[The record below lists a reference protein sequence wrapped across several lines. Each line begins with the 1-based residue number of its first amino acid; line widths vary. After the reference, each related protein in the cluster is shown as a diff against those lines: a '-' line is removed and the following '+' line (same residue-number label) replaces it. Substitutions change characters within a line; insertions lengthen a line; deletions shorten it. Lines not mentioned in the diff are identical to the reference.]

1 MLKLFK
7 VDCILISSLIF
18 IVHQLEKVSQK
29 VIPIILFLCVFI
41 NISVD
46 IHILTGIEQLLNL
59 YSYRSW
65 CEGKCTP
72 LAIKMIYLIG
82 FCIFLQSVVQFGRY
96 SLRYL

>member
-7 VDCILISSLIF
+7 VDCILIF

-41 NISVD
+41 NISEVD
-46 IHILTGIEQLLNL
+46 IPILTGIEQLLNL